1 MFGWML
7 LTLSRILRNTCL
19 SLLVFILV
27 MMILTVYRA
36 EPLMDLTASMGHSLA
51 SDKEL
56 IFDLKVEANNWNWW
70 TVRVQDADLSVF
82 AFSDLLNTTF
92 GTEKKNQVYKVK
104 RRGILNTFFI

>member
-1 MFGWML
+1 
-7 LTLSRILRNTCL
+7 
-19 SLLVFILV
+19 
-27 MMILTVYRA
+27 MILTVYRA

-92 GTEKKNQVYKVK
+92 GSPLKYAVQKKKHTK
-104 RRGILNTFFI
+104 RFSLFRSGGILGYLSAIRPAVIFYFFGLVAAP